1 MKEHKLANI
10 GFLIVF
16 IRMYIFV
23 ICIKD
28 IEGSLVV
35 NMFMISIIMATLQLR
50 ESTKNPVF
58 FKVQQQQY
66 LTIKI
71 ISGQFLQL

>member
-16 IRMYIFV
+16 IRMYIFI

-35 NMFMISIIMATLQLR
+35 DIMISIIMATHQLR
-50 ESTKNPVF
+50 KSTKNPVL

>member
-16 IRMYIFV
+16 IRMYIFI

-35 NMFMISIIMATLQLR
+35 DMFMISIIMATHQLR
-50 ESTKNPVF
+50 ESTKNPVL